1 MKKSY
6 LSGLRFATVDEFL
19 RIAVMG
25 AGGVGG
31 YFGGLLAKAG
41 EDVWF
46 VARGQ
51 HMQAM
56 REHGLEVRSLAGD
69 FSISVK
75 ATDDPEEIGRTELVI
90 FCVKTYHTE
99 EALTKL
105 TPAVGV
111 DTVILPL
118 QNGVESADK
127 IGKSFG
133 YDKVLGG
140 AAYIESFIATPGVIE
155 QRSKIRKID
164 FGELD
169 GSKSRRAGKV
179 LEVFSRAG
187 IDCQLRTDIRKA
199 LWEKLVWIAGGAMTA
214 LTRST
219 IGEVLGFSLTR
230 EMFVSVMREVK
241 EVALATGTQVDS
253 DIVEKTLKFAE
264 GLDPRMKTS
273 MLRDVENGK
282 RLEIDAINGAVAR
295 FGAMHSMQTPVN
307 SFIYSVLKLEDQK
320 NKLRLKQNG

>member
-1 MKKSY
+1 
-6 LSGLRFATVDEFL
+6 
-19 RIAVMG
+19 MG

-51 HMQAM
+51 HLQAM
-56 REHGLEVRSLAGD
+56 REHGLMVRSIAGD
-69 FSISVK
+69 FSTPVK
-75 ATDDPEEIGRTELVI
+75 TTDDPMEIGRTELVL

-99 EALTKL
+99 EALARL
-105 TPAVGV
+105 NPAVSN

-140 AAYIESFIATPGVIE
+140 AAYIESFIESPGVIE

-169 GSKSRRAGKV
+169 GSKSERAGKV
-179 LEVFSRAG
+179 LEVFNRAG
-187 IDCQLRTDIRKA
+187 IDCQLRTDIKKA
-199 LWEKLVWIAGGAMTA
+199 LWEKLVWIAAGGGMTA

-219 IGEVLGFSLTR
+219 IGEVLGFPRTR

-241 EVALATGTQVDS
+241 QVALATGTLVDS
-253 DIVEKTLKFAE
+253 DIVERTLKFAE
-264 GLDPRMKTS
+264 GLDPQLKAS

-282 RLEIDAINGAVAR
+282 RLEIDAINGAVVR
-295 FGAMHSMQTPVN
+295 IGDMNSIPTPVN
-307 SFIYSVLKLEDQK
+307 SFVYSVLKLEDEK
-320 NKLRLKQNG
+320 NRLRLKAG